1 MSLWR
6 LRCRQYDDYHPY
18 RNQMVRLLLHILVCN
33 KGLFFLRFCPYYQHR
48 SSEKGTVSM
57 KAYYNE
63 TAENLRKMLNGS
75 LDPLT
80 DAEVKERQ
88 KKF

>member
-1 MSLWR
+1 
-6 LRCRQYDDYHPY
+6 
-18 RNQMVRLLLHILVCN
+18 
-33 KGLFFLRFCPYYQHR
+33 
-48 SSEKGTVSM
+48 M

-88 KKF
+88 KKFGPNELEEGKKKSWLQIFLEQYRDFLVLILVISAVISMFLG